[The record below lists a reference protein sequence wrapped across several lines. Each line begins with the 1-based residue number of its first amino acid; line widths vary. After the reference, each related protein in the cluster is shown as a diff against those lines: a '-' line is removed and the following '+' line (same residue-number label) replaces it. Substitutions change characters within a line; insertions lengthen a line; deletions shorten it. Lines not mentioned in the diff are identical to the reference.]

1 MHQCQRRANR
11 IIVFEN
17 LDYAIVQLVH
27 NFGAAAV
34 VGVAIFAL
42 YPAAQ
47 PVPVQR
53 KFAWLVG
60 VGWAAQA
67 LSGMGFSAVSYYFY
81 EKLPDLHGVAFAALL
96 IKIMCA
102 VGGLSIAVMYLR
114 QGAGWA
120 EEKRRAA
127 WKLLIA
133 LGVTALTA
141 AAFLRWF
148 A

>member
-1 MHQCQRRANR
+1 
-11 IIVFEN
+11 VLEN
-17 LDYAIVQLVH
+17 LNYAIVQLVH

-34 VGVAIFAL
+34 VGIAIFAL

-47 PVPVQR
+47 PAPVQR

-60 VGWAAQA
+60 LSWAAQA
-67 LSGMGFSAVSYYFY
+67 LSGMGFGLVSYYYYDKF
-81 EKLPDLHGVAFAALL
+81 PDLHGVAFAALL
-96 IKIMCA
+96 IKITCA
-102 VGGLSIAVMYLR
+102 IGSIGIAWAYVR
-114 QGAGWA
+114 QATGWNA
-120 EEKRRAA
+120 ERRRAA
-127 WKLLIA
+127 WKLLAA

>member
-1 MHQCQRRANR
+1 M
-11 IIVFEN
+11 FEN
-17 LDYAIVQLVH
+17 LNYAIVQLVH

-47 PVPVQR
+47 PVPIQR
-53 KFAWLVG
+53 RFAWLVG
-60 VGWAAQA
+60 IAWAAQA
-67 LSGMGFSAVSYYFY
+67 LCGMGFGIVSYYYY
-81 EKLPDLHGVAFAALL
+81 EKLPDLHGIAFAALL
-96 IKIMCA
+96 IKITCA
-102 VGGLSIAVMYLR
+102 VGSLGIAVMYLR
-114 QGAGWA
+114 RAAGWTV
-120 EEKRRAA
+120 KQRRTA

>member
-1 MHQCQRRANR
+1 M
-11 IIVFEN
+11 FEN

-34 VGVAIFAL
+34 VGVAVFAL

-47 PVPVQR
+47 AAPVQR
-53 KFAWLVG
+53 NFARLVG
-60 VGWAAQA
+60 LGWAAQV
-67 LSGMGFSAVSYYFY
+67 LSGIGFGAVSYYFY
-81 EKLPDLHGVAFAALL
+81 EQLPDLHGVAFTALL
-96 IKIMCA
+96 IKILCA
-102 VGGLSIAVMYLR
+102 AGSLGIVAIYLR
-114 QGAGWA
+114 QAADWTEGR
-120 EEKRRAA
+120 RRAA

-133 LGVTALTA
+133 LGVTALAA

>member
-1 MHQCQRRANR
+1 MS
-11 IIVFEN
+11 EN
-17 LDYAIVQLVH
+17 LNYAIVQLVH

-47 PVPVQR
+47 PVPIQR
-53 KFAWLVG
+53 SFAWLVG
-60 VGWAAQA
+60 IGWAAQV
-67 LSGMGFSAVSYYFY
+67 LSGMGFGVVSYYFY
-81 EKLPDLHGVAFAALL
+81 EQLPELNGIAFAALL

-102 VGGLSIAVMYLR
+102 AGGIGIAVMYLR
-114 QGAGWA
+114 RAIGWTV
-120 EEKRRAA
+120 KQRRAA
-127 WKLLIA
+127 WKSLIA

>member
-1 MHQCQRRANR
+1 
-11 IIVFEN
+11 
-17 LDYAIVQLVH
+17 
-27 NFGAAAV
+27 
-34 VGVAIFAL
+34 
-42 YPAAQ
+42 
-47 PVPVQR
+47 
-53 KFAWLVG
+53 
-60 VGWAAQA
+60 
-67 LSGMGFSAVSYYFY
+67 MGFSAVSYYFY

-102 VGGLSIAVMYLR
+102 AGGFGIAVMYLR
-114 QGAGWA
+114 RAAGWTV
-120 EEKRRAA
+120 EQRRAA

>member
-1 MHQCQRRANR
+1 M
-11 IIVFEN
+11 FEN
-17 LDYAIVQLVH
+17 LSYAIVQLLH

-47 PVPVQR
+47 PVPIQR
-53 KFAWLVG
+53 RFAWLVG
-60 VGWAAQA
+60 IGWSVQA
-67 LSGMGFSAVSYYFY
+67 LSGVGFGAVSYYFY
-81 EKLPDLHGVAFAALL
+81 EKLPDLNGIAFAALL
-96 IKIMCA
+96 VKITCA
-102 VGGLSIAVMYLR
+102 AVSIGIAVMFLR
-114 QGAGWA
+114 RAAGWTV
-120 EEKRRAA
+120 EQRRAA